1 VSELSPFVAYVCRT
15 EYFDVY
21 LYASPTCMYTYNSS
35 GDYKTCMNTML
46 LIDHHT
52 CSLGVFSGMHASPQ
66 ALPPTD
72 RRVG

>member
-1 VSELSPFVAYVCRT
+1 
-15 EYFDVY
+15 
-21 LYASPTCMYTYNSS
+21 MYTYNSS